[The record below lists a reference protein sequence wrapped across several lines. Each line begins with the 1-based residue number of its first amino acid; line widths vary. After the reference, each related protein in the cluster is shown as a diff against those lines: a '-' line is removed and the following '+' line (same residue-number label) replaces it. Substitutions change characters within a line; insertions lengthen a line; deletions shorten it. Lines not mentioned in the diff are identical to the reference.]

1 MLFESE
7 KLEKLINCVKIN
19 NLILFLDFFNTA
31 ANLKSVPRQGWIDK
45 LIIENPESVADHVFS
60 MSVIGMILS
69 DSRNFNT
76 EKILKMILLHD
87 LAESITGDITPEEK
101 PVEEKKH
108 LENITMN
115 DIISKLPENLHNQ
128 YLEIWEEYQNN
139 ETKEADFV
147 HQIDK
152 LEMAIQAKIY
162 EKQATSKRIDPFLN
176 SAKKAIND
184 PILLKLLNQ
193 ITEK

>member
-1 MLFESE
+1 M
-7 KLEKLINCVKIN
+7 
-19 NLILFLDFFNTA
+19 FLDFINTA

-45 LIIENPESVADHVFS
+45 LIIKNPESVADHTFL

-108 LENITMN
+108 LENMTMK
-115 DIISKLPENLHNQ
+115 DVISKLPKNLQNQ
-128 YLEIWEEYQNN
+128 YLQIWKEYQDNQ
-139 ETKEADFV
+139 TKEAVFV
-147 HQIDK
+147 HQVDK

-162 EKQATSKRIDPFLN
+162 EKQTALEKIYPFLD
-176 SAKKAIND
+176 SAKKAIDD

-193 ITEK
+193 IIEK

>member
-1 MLFESE
+1 M
-7 KLEKLINCVKIN
+7 
-19 NLILFLDFFNTA
+19 FLDFINTA

-45 LIIENPESVADHVFS
+45 LITKNPESVADHTFL

-108 LENITMN
+108 LENMTMN
-115 DIISKLPENLHNQ
+115 DVISKLPENLQNQ
-128 YLEIWEEYQNN
+128 YLQIWKEYQDNQ
-139 ETKEADFV
+139 TKEAVFV
-147 HQIDK
+147 HQVDK

-162 EKQATSKRIDPFLN
+162 EKQTASEKIHPFLD
-176 SAKKAIND
+176 SAKKAIDD

-193 ITEK
+193 IIEK